1 MTLKRQ
7 TVFVAS
13 SRKKKFNGFNVLIKE
28 NAEDR
33 VGITF
38 SAVVLVMFLQKNF
51 KVWISSVVCAKEMST
66 NLQMATKESRKI
78 DDLVFI

>member
-7 TVFVAS
+7 TAFVAS
-13 SRKKKFNGFNVLIKE
+13 SRKKKFNGFNVLIRE

-38 SAVVLVMFLQKNF
+38 NAVVLVMFLQKNF
-51 KVWISSVVCAKEMST
+51 KV
-66 NLQMATKESRKI
+66 
-78 DDLVFI
+78 